1 VAVTGTTVT
10 LSGASALVLG
20 QTTTLSI
27 LLRDS
32 GGNGIPNE
40 VVTLSSSQGNTLSA
54 PAVTTD
60 FNGQASV
67 TVTATVSGTDT
78 IEAVA
83 LGASG
88 PFSLTVSS
96 ANFRFSTPASGAEVN
111 LNTNQTIIV
120 HWDEAG
126 VNQVGQTINFLATRG
141 TLIPAS
147 AITDS
152 SGNATVIISS
162 TNAGL
167 AAITATAATSGGP
180 SSQITIEF
188 VATTPTSLIVQA
200 NPTSLGV
207 NAGGSTD
214 QQSIV
219 TAVVRD
225 ASGNLVK
232 NQIVSFTLTDNTSGS
247 IFPASAI
254 TDSFGQASTVY
265 TAGAVPSAQDGVRI
279 DARVGGIT
287 STVQLTV
294 AQQSLFVTLGTGN
307 LIQPLSDTQYAKP
320 YSVLVSDAN
329 SNPVAGVSVELNIFP
344 TRYQKGVYVQL
355 FDSITGTFISWVK
368 QFAPPPTTCN
378 NEDVN
383 RNGILDTGDMDT
395 NNNGELEPGN
405 IAAVP
410 ITVTTDATGF
420 AFFDVVYARE
430 FTWAEVELE
439 ARATVAGSES
449 SSKAKFFLPGLATD
463 FDQEDVSPPGVV
475 SPFGTATTCADP
487 S

>member
-1 VAVTGTTVT
+1 
-10 LSGASALVLG
+10 
-20 QTTTLSI
+20 
-27 LLRDS
+27 
-32 GGNGIPNE
+32 
-40 VVTLSSSQGNTLSA
+40 
-54 PAVTTD
+54 
-60 FNGQASV
+60 
-67 TVTATVSGTDT
+67 
-78 IEAVA
+78 
-83 LGASG
+83 
-88 PFSLTVSS
+88 
-96 ANFRFSTPASGAEVN
+96 
-111 LNTNQTIIV
+111 
-120 HWDEAG
+120 
-126 VNQVGQTINFLATRG
+126 
-141 TLIPAS
+141 
-147 AITDS
+147 
-152 SGNATVIISS
+152 
-162 TNAGL
+162 
-167 AAITATAATSGGP
+167 
-180 SSQITIEF
+180 
-188 VATTPTSLIVQA
+188 
-200 NPTSLGV
+200 
-207 NAGGSTD
+207 
-214 QQSIV
+214 
-219 TAVVRD
+219 VRD